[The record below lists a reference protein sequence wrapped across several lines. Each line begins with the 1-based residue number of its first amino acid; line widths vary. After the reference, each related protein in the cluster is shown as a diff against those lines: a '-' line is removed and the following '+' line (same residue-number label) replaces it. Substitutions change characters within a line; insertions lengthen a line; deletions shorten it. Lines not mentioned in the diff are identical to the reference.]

1 MKLQLLS
8 ILCDARSI
16 KKKTI
21 QFYDTVHISKDGKHT
36 SIEGLKMKEKIANQ
50 ENI

>member
-8 ILCDARSI
+8 ILCAARSI
-16 KKKTI
+16 KKNI
-21 QFYDTVHISKDGKHT
+21 QFYNTVHISKDGKHT

>member
-1 MKLQLLS
+1 M
-8 ILCDARSI
+8 IPF
-16 KKKTI
+16 T
-21 QFYDTVHISKDGKHT
+21 SKDGKHT